1 MRVSDAAS
9 GKLITMRH
17 EEKFICSDRQM
28 QLLDFRLRSILQH
41 DHHQTGDDYQIRSL
55 YLDTFDDRLYRESLA
70 GVKRRHKYRI
80 RFYDMKDDFFRLE
93 RKDTVD
99 RLKQKVSS
107 PFTKNE
113 VGRLLAGKGFI
124 NPDDLNVRDVD
135 AKLSESARLLNR
147 EVYALQ
153 QTEGLHPV
161 AIVEYRRSAF
171 VYPIGNVRITL
182 DKDIGCTYRVGDFLD
197 PHALL
202 IPVMPYGRHV
212 LEVKYDGI
220 LPGFISEIL
229 NVESMEQISFSKYAY
244 ARNVI
249 ENNGRK
255 EEGYEC

>member
-1 MRVSDAAS
+1 MQISDATS
-9 GKLITMRH
+9 GRLITMRH
-17 EEKFICSDRQM
+17 EEKFICSERQM
-28 QLLDFRLRSILQH
+28 LMLDFRLRSILQH
-41 DHHQTGDDYQIRSL
+41 DHHQTGNDYQIRSL

-80 RFYDMKDDFFRLE
+80 RFYDMKDEFFRLE

-99 RLKQKVSS
+99 RLKQKFST
-107 PFTKNE
+107 PFSKEE
-113 VGRLLAGKGFI
+113 VEQLLAGGFV
-124 NPDDLNVRDVD
+124 NPADDKML
-135 AKLSESARLLNR
+135 KR

-182 DKDIGCTYRVGDFLD
+182 DKDIGCTYRVNDFLD